1 MVDQE
6 RIRLVVL
13 GGAGVGKSSILQRFL
28 FRTFPERHKR
38 TVEDLYTRDFK
49 LARHLPPIQPNQPAT
64 SGGPAASKAAGSC
77 LIRQGF
83 SGFPSAPGDPLLLK
97 VDLLDTAGD
106 LQFPAMRRLCIAT
119 AHAFLIVYSVT
130 DAESLDRAKGCLEE
144 VREQRAD
151 VLDIPIVLAG
161 NKVDAVRVGEAGG
174 GGNAHKRAVTA
185 DEVAEWLTC
194 EMPNLRAR
202 VIECSAKEDHNVN
215 EIFQTFLTLSQIL
228 GADGRD
234 GDGSRIVGQASSSA
248 QSPSASG
255 KANGGGGLKRR
266 SSAYVSA
273 SRGWS
278 SASASSSPGPEG
290 SGGAAVVLGGRRGA
304 ESPSLLSSSS
314 ATSETQGD
322 SPLSRSKPRSR
333 SLIRRCSRKAKQQM
347 REAHGGAN
355 DCNVS

>member
-49 LARHLPPIQPNQPAT
+49 LARHLPPIQPNQSAT
-64 SGGPAASKAAGSC
+64 PGGPGSKAAGSC

-83 SGFPSAPGDPLLLK
+83 SGFTAAPGDPLLLK

-161 NKVDAVRVGEAGG
+161 NKVDVVRAGDSGGGGGGGG
-174 GGNAHKRAVTA
+174 GGNNPQKRAVTA

-215 EIFQTFLTLSQIL
+215 EIFQTFLALSQIL
-228 GADGRD
+228 GADSHD
-234 GDGSRIVGQASSSA
+234 NDGSRIVGQASSSA

-278 SASASSSPGPEG
+278 SSSASSSPGPD
-290 SGGAAVVLGGRRGA
+290 GRRGA

-314 ATSETQGD
+314 ATSDAQSD

>member
-49 LARHLPPIQPNQPAT
+49 LARHLPPIQPNQSAT
-64 SGGPAASKAAGSC
+64 PGGPGSKAAGSC

-83 SGFPSAPGDPLLLK
+83 SGFTAAPGDPLLLK

-161 NKVDAVRVGEAGG
+161 NKVDVVRAGDSGGGGGGGG
-174 GGNAHKRAVTA
+174 GGNNPQKRAVTA

-215 EIFQTFLTLSQIL
+215 EIFQTFLALSQIL
-228 GADGRD
+228 GADSHD
-234 GDGSRIVGQASSSA
+234 NDGSRIVGQ
-248 QSPSASG
+248 
-255 KANGGGGLKRR
+255 
-266 SSAYVSA
+266 
-273 SRGWS
+273 
-278 SASASSSPGPEG
+278 GPD
-290 SGGAAVVLGGRRGA
+290 GRRGA

-314 ATSETQGD
+314 ATSDAQSD